1 MRLDK
6 FMKVSRLAKRRS
18 EAHEAL
24 EHGRITKDG
33 KPLKPGYQ
41 VKPGDVLEI
50 HYATRF
56 VTVRVREVP
65 LRVTPGVKPADLYEV
80 LDTRKDE
87 PRTGYD
93 LGRHQRCARARP
105 SGRAGTA
112 ARPCVAGSPLRLGR
126 QQRRVRHPPQ
136 RRSRACFGRCW
147 TTANRTRS
155 KRAPATRLQRLP
167 TFAIALPGPMNARCR
182 PSRRASAIA

>member
-1 MRLDK
+1 MTGLTTIRRPMANSAGVRLDK

-24 EHGRITKDG
+24 EHGRITRDG

-65 LRVTPGVKPADLYEV
+65 LRVTPATKPAELYEI
-80 LDTRKDE
+80 LD
-87 PRTGYD
+87 
-93 LGRHQRCARARP
+93 
-105 SGRAGTA
+105 
-112 ARPCVAGSPLRLGR
+112 
-126 QQRRVRHPPQ
+126 
-136 RRSRACFGRCW
+136 
-147 TTANRTRS
+147 
-155 KRAPATRLQRLP
+155 
-167 TFAIALPGPMNARCR
+167 
-182 PSRRASAIA
+182 SRRDDAEWI

>member
-24 EHGRITKDG
+24 EHGRISKDG
-33 KPLKPGYQ
+33 KPLKPAYQ

-50 HYATRF
+50 HYARKF

-65 LRVTPGVKPADLYEV
+65 LRVTPSVRPGDLYEV

-87 PRTGYD
+87 PED
-93 LGRHQRCARARP
+93 WL
-105 SGRAGTA
+105 
-112 ARPCVAGSPLRLGR
+112 
-126 QQRRVRHPPQ
+126 
-136 RRSRACFGRCW
+136 
-147 TTANRTRS
+147 
-155 KRAPATRLQRLP
+155 
-167 TFAIALPGPMNARCR
+167 
-182 PSRRASAIA
+182 